1 MQFKDNKNNFTFSG
15 NINNCS
21 ISIGSDVKDKYSSK
35 NHPIKKAINEAEH
48 FIYIISPYI
57 SYSKMKL

>member
-35 NHPIKKAINEAEH
+35 NHPIK
-48 FIYIISPYI
+48 
-57 SYSKMKL
+57 